1 MICAEDFEINQN
13 LVMDRQTLMAM
24 SVSINTDDQGIF
36 DTLLENEYA
45 LMELALRKA
54 KDDEGN
60 AKYDIESIYTW
71 LDYIRQLGLEQVFK

>member
-1 MICAEDFEINQN
+1 MKHIVVDLEMNNI
-13 LVMDRQTLMAM
+13 RQK
-24 SVSINTDDQGIF
+24 S
-36 DTLLENEYA
+36 E
-45 LMELALRKA
+45 A

>member
-1 MICAEDFEINQN
+1 MPTN
-13 LVMDRQTLMAM
+13 MAM